1 MKNGK
6 TYSLPIGEQ
15 YVGIE
20 LYVKNKK
27 TGETVAVWG
36 TIEKNNGFINQD
48 TTFRV
53 IIE

>member
-6 TYSLPIGEQ
+6 TYSLPIGER

-27 TGETVAVWG
+27 TGETVAVWAE
-36 TIEKNNGFINQD
+36 IEK
-48 TTFRV
+48 R
-53 IIE
+53 